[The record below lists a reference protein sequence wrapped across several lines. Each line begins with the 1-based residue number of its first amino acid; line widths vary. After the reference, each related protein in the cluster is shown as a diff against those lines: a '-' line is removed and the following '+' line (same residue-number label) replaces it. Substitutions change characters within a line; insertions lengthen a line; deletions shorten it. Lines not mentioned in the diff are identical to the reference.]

1 MDSENLTKDDAA
13 NSVETSTV
21 ERKRVDIT
29 PERDKGVLKEIL
41 RKGTGDDYPL
51 KGDTVYLHY
60 VGRLE
65 DGTVF
70 DSKLKD
76 DEKFQL
82 VLGSDDGLSP
92 VLRLA
97 IRYN

>member
-1 MDSENLTKDDAA
+1 MDSENLTKDDTAKP
-13 NSVETSTV
+13 VETSAA

-41 RKGTGDDYPL
+41 RKGTGDDHPL

-82 VLGSDDGLSP
+82 VLGSDDGLST
-92 VLRLA
+92 V
-97 IRYN
+97 YV